1 MLQQYWQIASD
12 FVLRMWHT
20 VHWMSSP
27 QTIAWSVGAVVLAGG
42 CLALWNMSRH
52 RSLLEFW
59 SERIERG
66 PVAPKNAR
74 QFRNLWVLALTI
86 LVVMVVSLGGPNLTG
101 APLTVPKGAVQVIGA
116 FDVSNSMAA
125 LAYRPFYARMSGQTD
140 PGPSLQWGTSLDA
153 AKSLFKEDLLPQLT
167 DNEVGLIA
175 AGGVG
180 YNTWDITRELSED
193 GAFMHMLNEHLKVG
207 AAPFGGSD
215 YADALQKSLDEFA
228 LVSKKER
235 DEGDRSEKTRF
246 IVLFGD
252 GGNTSKPE
260 DLDKVL
266 AEINKQ
272 QIHLLIVEVG
282 GSKPM
287 SVPKYDSVSHRANS
301 LFFMKVDS
309 PNELATTM
317 AQPVILTDGQP
328 AKPGY
333 PIDRTQIASGEKVFL
348 HMLQK
353 VNNADLIYA
362 PPGTMHIYYSFPEKL
377 GGLVAVSNE
386 SNIRPWLLLVAF
398 GAFVITA
405 LGGGGLPRWR
415 LFMPEIRPSV
425 TSVFALIHGWFKFA
439 FARKR

>member
-1 MLQQYWQIASD
+1 MLQHYWQIASE
-12 FVLRMWHT
+12 FVLRMWHA
-20 VHWMSSP
+20 VHWMSQP
-27 QTIAWSVGAVVLAGG
+27 AAIAGSVGAVVLTGG
-42 CLALWNMSRH
+42 LLAWWNVSRH
-52 RSLLEFW
+52 RSLLAFW

-74 QFRNLWVLALTI
+74 QYRNLWALALTI
-86 LVVMVVSLGGPNLTG
+86 LIVMVVSLGGPNLTG
-101 APLTVPKGAVQVIGA
+101 APLTVPKGAVQVVGD
-116 FDVSNSMAA
+116 FDVSNSMGA
-125 LAYRPFYARMSGQTD
+125 LTYRAFYSSMSGKSD
-140 PGPSLQWGTSLDA
+140 PGPSLQWGTTLDA
-153 AKSLFKEDLLPQLT
+153 SKSLFKEDLLPQLA

-175 AGGVG
+175 AGGKG

-193 GAFMHMLNEHLKVG
+193 GALMHMLNEHLKVG

-215 YADALQKSLDEFA
+215 YANSLQLTLDEFA

-235 DEGDRSEKTRF
+235 EEGDRSEKSRF
-246 IVLFGD
+246 IVFFGD
-252 GGNTSKPE
+252 GGDTGSAE
-260 DLDKVL
+260 ELDKVL

-282 GSKPM
+282 GPRPV
-287 SVPKYDSVSHRANS
+287 SVPKYDPETHRANT
-301 LFFMKVDS
+301 LVYMKVDS
-309 PNELATTM
+309 PTEVATTM
-317 AQPVILTDGQP
+317 AVPVTLVGGQP

-333 PIDRTQIASGEKVFL
+333 PIDRSQVEGGEKVFL

-362 PPGTMHIYYSFPEKL
+362 PPGTMHINYSFPEKL

-386 SNIRPWLLLVAF
+386 SNIRPWLLLGAF

-415 LFMPEIRPSV
+415 LFMPEIRLSV
-425 TSVFALIHGWFKFA
+425 TSVFALLFGWFKFA
-439 FARKR
+439 FARKH